1 MKGIFMLS
9 ITKNHGRYNWLSND
23 EQWLVVIM
31 LPGGRQL
38 SETFPDDEEPEI
50 SGLPPSEVVELLAD
64 RAKRYLLDTEREKKK
79 EIVAWC
85 REHADEIDSEW
96 AKGQIALKQKRI
108 EALKAEIAKLEDIV
122 EDVAQAEA

>member
-1 MKGIFMLS
+1 MLS